1 MAAMS
6 SAGMPT
12 GGRSGE
18 SGRAART
25 AWWSGKVRAASSSL
39 RRRIKAGEWNHGEQ
53 LPAVGQ
59 LSEHYGAARRTITKS
74 LRVLADEGLLT
85 VLPNWGTFRAEK

>member
-1 MAAMS
+1 MS

-25 AWWSGKVRAASSSL
+25 AGWSGKVRAASSRL
-39 RRRIKAGEWNHGEQ
+39 RRRRATQ
-53 LPAVGQ
+53 APAPTASPDGGT
-59 LSEHYGAARRTITKS
+59 YARRYHGRI
-74 LRVLADEGLLT
+74 R
-85 VLPNWGTFRAEK
+85 